1 MNTTILKLTVFAIM
15 LLTTKSILAQRGP
28 GNSRQAQRPMQG
40 QRELP
45 KFNAKNAVG
54 ILKYDYEKVLKK
66 TKVKKDSKKNKVTK
80 IIADYN
86 HSIAEIMFLH
96 TDEFRAIE
104 KFVAIKRETAKAN
117 RDREA
122 IPFIQQEAMEK
133 LIHIKRKVRN
143 ADRVLNDKLELVLSE
158 KQLQKWHRLQRT
170 RKESLQPKRPEN
182 TRGGRPQQR
191 GPRNR

>member
-1 MNTTILKLTVFAIM
+1 MNTTILKLAVLAIL
-15 LLTTKSILAQRGP
+15 LLTTSMLVQRGP

-45 KFNAKNAVG
+45 KFNAENAVG
-54 ILKYDYEKVLKK
+54 ILKYDYEKVIKK
-66 TKVKKDSKKNKVTK
+66 TKVKKDTKKNKVTK

-122 IPFIQQEAMEK
+122 MPFIQQEAMEK
-133 LIHIKRKVRN
+133 LIPIKHKVRN
-143 ADRVLNDKLELVLSE
+143 ADRVLNDKLELILSE

-182 TRGGRPQQR
+182 TREGRPQQR